1 MLKKRL
7 RYIALK
13 IETKMKIIIILF
25 VLLMLT
31 ISCNQHLQSSDF
43 TKEGSFTAGIEG
55 PATDGAGNIY
65 AVNFEE
71 QGTIGK
77 ITSNGETSLFIK
89 LPNGSIGNGIR
100 FGEKNQMFVADYINH
115 NILEIDLESKKIQ
128 IFANELK
135 ANQPNDIAISPN
147 GTLYASDPNWSDNT
161 GKLWKITKEQGFE
174 LLEKEMGTTNG
185 IEVSRDGRKL
195 YVNESVQRKIWVYDI
210 VENGLLK
217 NKQEFISFK
226 DFGLDGMR
234 CDGNGNIYVCRYGKG
249 TIAIISPA
257 GLLLKEIELKG
268 KKPTNITFSNNYN
281 KCYITIADRGCIEVV
296 KL

>member
-1 MLKKRL
+1 MKR
-7 RYIALK
+7 
-13 IETKMKIIIILF
+13 IINSVVLIL
-25 VLLMLT
+25 LI
-31 ISCNQHLQSSDF
+31 ISCGQHLQSSDF
-43 TKEGSFTAGIEG
+43 TKEGSFTDGIEG
-55 PATDGAGNIY
+55 PATDHLGNIY

-77 ITSNGETSLFIK
+77 ITSDGKSSLFIK

-100 FGEKNQMFVADYINH
+100 FGEKHQMFVADYINH
-115 NILEIDLESKKIQ
+115 NILEIDLRSKKVE

-135 ANQPNDIAISPN
+135 ANQPNDLAISPN
-147 GTLYASDPNWSDNT
+147 RTLYASDPNWSDNT
-161 GKLWKITKEQGFE
+161 GKLWKITKEKGFE
-174 LLEKEMGTTNG
+174 LLEEEMGTTNG
-185 IEVSRDGRKL
+185 IEVSHDGRKL

-210 VENGLLK
+210 VENGLLR
-217 NKQEFISFK
+217 NKQEFISFE

-249 TIAIISPA
+249 TIAIISPS
-257 GLLLKEIELKG
+257 GKLLEEIELKG
-268 KKPTNITFSNNYN
+268 KKPTNITFSNDYK